1 MKRNK
6 KILLVLSA
14 IIIIAGIIVTS
25 VFGLNKGLDY
35 SEAKQVKIYLAT
47 DVNVEEIRQIT
58 DEVFGNER
66 VILQKVELFNDE
78 ISITT
83 KNISEEQLTK
93 LVELT
98 NQKYGLENKASE
110 VNVIT
115 IAGVNVLDA
124 IIPYIVPIIIAL
136 VLIVIYMAI
145 KYKEKGV
152 FKVIFST
159 LGIVVLIEAIYYSL
173 IAITRIPINR
183 YTMPIGLAIL
193 LITLTTL
200 VYNFEKGD

>member
-14 IIIIAGIIVTS
+14 IIIIAGIIVTW

-35 SEAKQVKIYLAT
+35 SESKQVKIYLAT

-58 DEVFGNER
+58 DEVFGSER

-110 VNVIT
+110 VNIIT
-115 IAGVNVLDA
+115 ISGVNVLDT

-145 KYKEKGV
+145 KYKGKGI

>member
-35 SEAKQVKIYLAT
+35 SETKQVKIYLAT